1 MDAKSVHAFLSLS
14 KAHIYVTI
22 TIPWLYSAK
31 HSVYGRH
38 INYAGALAYTK
49 CPVINGGEILS
60 QTVPSQEKP

>member
-22 TIPWLYSAK
+22 TMAWLYSAK

-38 INYAGALAYTK
+38 INYAGALAYSE
-49 CPVINGGEILS
+49 CLFINGGEI
-60 QTVPSQEKP
+60 